1 MDITQLRYFVTVA
14 QTLNFSEAAR
24 RIGVTQPLVSHHI
37 GELEKQLG
45 GKLFLRNRHK
55 VNLTEA
61 GKRFF
66 PAAVELVELADKAVF
81 QFQQD
86 QKGLSGHLSI
96 TALTTSSAVLSECLA
111 AFAARYPDITVDID
125 VTPGQKE
132 VVAMNDNR
140 YDFHFVA
147 QEMLP
152 VGEEYDYVV
161 THSDHLCLV
170 FPSNHPLADAPL
182 DFALLEEE
190 RFISVAPADNP
201 SLYERV
207 QRVCQARNYHPNM
220 VYQYDRVEAAVLSV
234 GAGLGIAILPEALS
248 RVFYAENAT
257 FRRIPGQD
265 TARPYVVAW
274 HRGSTN
280 PAAALFVETIKGLF
294 AQNAPISPVPSKT
307 II

>member
-37 GELEKQLG
+37 VELEKQLG

-55 VNLTEA
+55 VSLTEA

-86 QKGLSGHLSI
+86 QQGLSGHLSI

-132 VVAMNDNR
+132 VIAMNDNR

-147 QEMLP
+147 LEMLP

-182 DFALLEEE
+182 DFGLLEDE
-190 RFISVAPADNP
+190 RFISVAPSDNP
-201 SLYERV
+201 SLHERV
-207 QRVCQARNYHPNM
+207 QRVCQARNYHPNL

-234 GAGLGIAILPEALS
+234 GAGLGISILPEALS

-274 HRGSTN
+274 RKESTN
-280 PAAALFVETIKGLF
+280 PAAALFVETVKGLF
-294 AQNAPISPVPSKT
+294 R
-307 II
+307 